1 MHLSFVRE
9 VEASTVTFLN
19 RTLYFQKLAKSV
31 GVNRLARD
39 GLPHARCSVRLPRAA
54 TRMLLALVVLAVP
67 PENSCEGGLLTRLR
81 DIDKATG
88 AQQLHHV
95 TDGIASGKL
104 SKAGHVDKLGECI
117 DVLRAGSSAAES
129 AKLREPATCRP
140 SRRWFQNPLLSLAK
154 DAKKG
159 DAFIVVPESPGGTS
173 GISHKDY
180 MARPR

>member
-1 MHLSFVRE
+1 
-9 VEASTVTFLN
+9 
-19 RTLYFQKLAKSV
+19 
-31 GVNRLARD
+31 
-39 GLPHARCSVRLPRAA
+39 
-54 TRMLLALVVLAVP
+54 MLLALVVLAVP

-129 AKLREPATCRP
+129 AKLHEPATCQP
-140 SRRWFQNPLLSLAK
+140 SRRWFQNPLLSLGVGFGRDQSPPIRGRLHRIPTRHHAPHHGSLTHHQK
-154 DAKKG
+154 APPPDAL
-159 DAFIVVPESPGGTS
+159 
-173 GISHKDY
+173 
-180 MARPR
+180 